1 MKRDMELV
9 RKILFK
15 IEETVDNFAEYNIE
29 IEGYTKEQ
37 VAYHCALLNDSNFV
51 YDYGSQPVGGEIY
64 SFGVGRLTW
73 EGHEFLDKIRSD
85 TVWNRTKE
93 VITEKGLPMAIDVV
107 KSISTSLISA
117 MVEGAV
123 KGLKQQN

>member
-15 IEETVDNFAEYNIE
+15 TEETVDNFAEYNIE

-107 KSISTSLISA
+107 KVFLRPLSQLWWK
-117 MVEGAV
+117 E
-123 KGLKQQN
+123 L

>member
-15 IEETVDNFAEYNIE
+15 IEDTVDNVAEYNLLID
-29 IEGYTKEQ
+29 GYSMEQ
-37 VAYHCALLNDSNFV
+37 IAYHCAILNEGGYIYAYKGDYASNK
-51 YDYGSQPVGGEIY
+51 IY

-73 EGHEFLDKIRSD
+73 EGHEFLDNIRAD

-93 VITEKGLPMAIDVV
+93 VISSKGLPLVFDIV
-107 KSISTSLISA
+107 KSVSTNIISGVINGSI
-117 MVEGAV
+117 VF
-123 KGLKQQN
+123 